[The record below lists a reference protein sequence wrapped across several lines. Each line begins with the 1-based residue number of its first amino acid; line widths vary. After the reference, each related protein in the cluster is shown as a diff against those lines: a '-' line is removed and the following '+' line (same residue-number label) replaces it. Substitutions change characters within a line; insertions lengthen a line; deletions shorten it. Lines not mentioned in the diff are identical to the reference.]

1 MRLHIPLLLLL
12 MVSFTVAQDRKTPAQ
27 GRVKTPDSK
36 AALTIAWTAAP
47 HLDTSTI
54 SGTVTVSN
62 QTDQDFDQT
71 VIVLAV
77 NEVGKAFA
85 LGYQHFTLA
94 PKSTSV
100 PIKFS
105 SQLPPGQ
112 YVIHA
117 DAIAEVAAKH
127 AIYRARLQTSEPI
140 VVTEI

>member
-1 MRLHIPLLLLL
+1 MRSQILLPLLLLMTFAL
-12 MVSFTVAQDRKTPAQ
+12 AQDHNATPQAKRKATA
-27 GRVKTPDSK
+27 SK
-36 AALTIAWTAAP
+36 APLSIEWTAAP
-47 HLDTSTI
+47 HLDASTI
-54 SGTVTVSN
+54 SGTVTLSN
-62 QTDQDFDQT
+62 QTNQDFDQT

-94 PKSTSV
+94 HKSTSA

-105 SQLPPGQ
+105 SLLPPGR

-117 DAIAEVAAKH
+117 DAIAEVAAKG
-127 AIYRARLQTSEPI
+127 AIYRARLQSSAPI

>member
-1 MRLHIPLLLLL
+1 MHSRILLLVLL
-12 MVSFTVAQDRKTPAQ
+12 LTPFSVSQNRKAAPPA
-27 GRVKTPDSK
+27 KDKATASK
-36 AALTIAWTAAP
+36 APLTIEWTTAP
-47 HLDTSTI
+47 HLDASTI
-54 SGTVTVSN
+54 SGTVTLSN
-62 QTDQDFDQT
+62 QTNQDFDQT

-94 PKSTSV
+94 HKTTSV

-105 SQLPPGQ
+105 SQLPPGR

-117 DAIAEVAAKH
+117 DAIAEVPAKS
-127 AIYRARLQTSEPI
+127 AIYRARLQSSVPI